1 MRNVL
6 KEVIWLNKEE
16 NVQIVINCLVAVVA
30 VLLLHVWPVKM
41 VIIFKEKL
49 VLLVHQLFLIVSYAV
64 IS

>member
-6 KEVIWLNKEE
+6 WEVIWFIKEE
-16 NVQIVINCLVAVVA
+16 NVQIVTNCLVAVVA